1 MGAGVGTDI
10 YLKELGRA
18 GRLEILQV
26 LKLQSWFQGSL
37 EAEFVPL
44 RGKPQ
49 FFFLL
54 RPSAD

>member
-26 LKLQSWFQGSL
+26 LKLQSWFQDPVL
-37 EAEFVPL
+37 A
-44 RGKPQ
+44 
-49 FFFLL
+49 
-54 RPSAD
+54 SAMGCHLHEEGQ